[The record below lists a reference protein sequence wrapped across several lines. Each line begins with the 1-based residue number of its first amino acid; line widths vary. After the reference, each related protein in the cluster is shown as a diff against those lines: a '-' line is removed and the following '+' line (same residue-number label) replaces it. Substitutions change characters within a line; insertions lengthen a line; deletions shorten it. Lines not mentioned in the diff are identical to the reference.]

1 MSPKTIGL
9 AVLALGLVLLN
20 LLDPGSTPGGSTSEH
35 FISPVVA
42 ADATRIE
49 LSQATSKV
57 VLSSEAG
64 AWSITS
70 PIEHSADQAMV
81 ASILQVFRSERP
93 LDVRVDT
100 GNLTEYGLDA
110 SGGVVVEI
118 WTGTDEPKV
127 SLTIGNDAPGGTSF
141 VRLSGDD
148 GIYRAQLGGRARY
161 QHTPAQWRNRRVLDF
176 QSDQVQGISVKPPA
190 GSVVH
195 ISRSPI
201 VSESGGLGSWMV
213 EPDPGW
219 GLDSAGLDAV
229 VSSLGTLSAQQVLAD
244 DFDGGFSPPAV
255 ELTVVSEDGTER
267 VMAVGTTITQ
277 GLAHVRVTG
286 GAAVYAVP
294 VGPLKRFLTLDAE
307 PQEDRTLFTVERAQ
321 MSALIYWE
329 GRSSVQIA
337 PDPTSGV
344 WRPMGE
350 TPAPVDIADIQWA
363 QGQLAR
369 LLSDGKVEGVG
380 LAAAGVV
387 PPNMVFEVQRQDGTH
402 EAIYVGRTR
411 EVEGRQYYFVAKQN
425 TAQLHLIS
433 ADRIGRLRRAFGQV
447 VR

>member
-1 MSPKTIGL
+1 
-9 AVLALGLVLLN
+9 
-20 LLDPGSTPGGSTSEH
+20 
-35 FISPVVA
+35 
-42 ADATRIE
+42 
-49 LSQATSKV
+49 
-57 VLSSEAG
+57 
-64 AWSITS
+64 
-70 PIEHSADQAMV
+70 
-81 ASILQVFRSERP
+81 
-93 LDVRVDT
+93 
-100 GNLTEYGLDA
+100 
-110 SGGVVVEI
+110 
-118 WTGTDEPKV
+118 
-127 SLTIGNDAPGGTSF
+127 
-141 VRLSGDD
+141 
-148 GIYRAQLGGRARY
+148 
-161 QHTPAQWRNRRVLDF
+161 
-176 QSDQVQGISVKPPA
+176 
-190 GSVVH
+190 
-195 ISRSPI
+195 
-201 VSESGGLGSWMV
+201 MV

-329 GRSSVQIA
+329 GRSSVQIS

-411 EVEGRQYYFVAKQN
+411 EVEGQQYYFVAKQN

-433 ADRIGRLRRAFGQV
+433 AERIGRLRRAFGQV